1 MGSCWLDGSYC
12 RGQTAGLTV
21 HKQRLDEF
29 SMVFYNNLLS
39 LPFLGALVVAHGEV
53 RFFAIF
59 YELVLDRSS
68 LQCSRLFEN
77 CGWCKH
83 SNTRHTPFGTEILRS
98 VVFSEVLV
106 GAQASTVL
114 YEPALQDPLFLTAAC
129 ASALLAFG
137 ISFASLWFLS
147 TTTPTTYSL
156 VGSLNK
162 VPVAVIGLLAFSVAW
177 SAPNLASIAVGL
189 VAGVVF
195 AQAKQFSTK

>member
-1 MGSCWLDGSYC
+1 M
-12 RGQTAGLTV
+12 
-21 HKQRLDEF
+21 
-29 SMVFYNNLLS
+29 
-39 LPFLGALVVAHGEV
+39 FLA
-53 RFFAIF
+53 
-59 YELVLDRSS
+59 
-68 LQCSRLFEN
+68 
-77 CGWCKH
+77 
-83 SNTRHTPFGTEILRS
+83 
-98 VVFSEVLV
+98 
-106 GAQASTVL
+106 
-114 YEPALQDPLFLTAAC
+114 AAC

-195 AQAKQFSTK
+195 AQAKQSSAK